1 MSQPTSPV
9 HQAAAIGFDR
19 AAGAYERSR
28 PSYPSAALELI
39 ARELAIGPGSRVL
52 DLAAGTGKFTR
63 LLIPL
68 GATLVA
74 CEPVAG
80 MRRILQAALPGLEV
94 REGTAE
100 ALPFADASLDAVTCA
115 QAFHWFD
122 GPRALAEIRRV
133 LRPGGGLAVI
143 FNIRDESVPWVRAL
157 TELTG
162 VETAPRPHHSTTR
175 RDLPGWVTADG
186 GYAPA
191 RIARFRYAHAMT
203 ADSLAERVASQS
215 WIAAMPDA
223 ERGAMLERVRTLART
238 HPALA
243 GRATF
248 DMPYDTEVL
257 YTRTRG

>member
-1 MSQPTSPV
+1 VTEPTSLV

-19 AAGAYERSR
+19 AADAYERSR
-28 PSYPSAALELI
+28 PSYPAAAIELI
-39 ARELAIGPGSRVL
+39 ARELAMGAGARVL

-68 GATLVA
+68 GAKLVA
-74 CEPVAG
+74 LEPVAG
-80 MRRILQAALPGLEV
+80 MRRILQAALPGLEILD
-94 REGTAE
+94 GTAE
-100 ALPFADASLDAVTCA
+100 AMPLADASLDAVTCA

-122 GPRALAEIRRV
+122 GPKALAEIRRV
-133 LRPGGGLAVI
+133 LRPGGGLALI
-143 FNIRDESVPWVRAL
+143 FNIRDEAVPWVHAL

-162 VETAPRPHHSTTR
+162 VETAPRPHHSATR
-175 RDLPGWVTADG
+175 REFPGWVAADG

-191 RIARFRYAHAMT
+191 RVARFRYAHAMT

-223 ERGAMLERVRTLART
+223 EREAMLERVRALART
-238 HPALA
+238 HPDLA

-248 DMPYDTEVL
+248 EMPYDTEVL
-257 YTRTRG
+257 YTRTR

>member
-1 MSQPTSPV
+1 MSQPTSSV

-19 AAGAYERSR
+19 AADAYERSR
-28 PSYPSAALELI
+28 PSYPQEAIEFIRA
-39 ARELAIGPGSRVL
+39 ELAIGVGSRVL
-52 DLAAGTGKFTR
+52 DLAAGTGKLTR

-74 CEPVAG
+74 VEPVAG
-80 MRRILQAALPGLEV
+80 MRRILQAALPRLEV

-100 ALPFADASLDAVTCA
+100 AIPLADTSLDAVTCA

-122 GPRALAEIRRV
+122 GPKALAEIRRV

-143 FNIRDESVPWVRAL
+143 FNIRDESVPWVHAL

-175 RDLPGWVTADG
+175 REFSRWVAADG

-191 RIARFRYAHAMT
+191 AVARFRYAHAMT

-223 ERGAMLERVRTLART
+223 ERDAMLERVRALART
-238 HPALA
+238 HPDLA
-243 GRATF
+243 GRAAF
-248 DMPYDTEVL
+248 EMPYDTEVL
-257 YTRTRG
+257 YTHTR